1 MDRNEKLSFPLDV
14 QVQRIDRSTVELS
27 WQPEGRKPEVSV
39 CSGLRQKDAMQKVP
53 VDESSIGCVKITGL
67 DPATRHYYHVV
78 DEDGSRLLTA
88 ERRVPLEGAVNFR
101 DIGGYKTCEGRE
113 VKWGKVFRSDGLARL
128 TEQDHQSLMQI
139 GIERVFDFRT
149 EAEVRESPDKLPED
163 GSIVH
168 INLPVMHGK
177 FDFVDAMERLKN
189 GDSSWFSPDFMVN
202 GYVRNIEDYADVW
215 GEVIHCIADP
225 KGPALLF
232 HCTGGKDRTGTCA
245 ALILLMLGVDEE
257 TVIKDHQLSNTYIA
271 DMLPGVYKLIASYG
285 VDPDKLVPYLTAPL
299 DCIHALLDHIRNNY
313 GSASDYL
320 EEKAGVKKETQEL
333 LKEKLLR

>member
-1 MDRNEKLSFPLDV
+1 
-14 QVQRIDRSTVELS
+14 VQRIDSSTVELC
-27 WQPEGRKPEVSV
+27 WQPKDRKPTVAM
-39 CSGLRQKDAMQKVP
+39 CSGLRQKDRMQKVP

-67 DPATRHYYHVV
+67 DPASRHYFHVR
-78 DEDGSRLLTA
+78 DEDGNRFMTA

-101 DIGGYKTCEGRE
+101 DIGGYKTIDGRE

-128 TEQDHQSLMQI
+128 TEQDHQTMMQM

-149 EAEVRESPDKLPED
+149 KAEVAEAPDKLPED

-168 INLPVMHGK
+168 VNLPVTHGK
-177 FDFVDAMERLKN
+177 FDFVDAMARLKK
-189 GDSSWFSPDFMVN
+189 GDSSWLTPDFMVN
-202 GYVRNIEDYADVW
+202 GYIRNIEDYAEVW
-215 GEVIHCIADP
+215 GEVINCVADP
-225 KGPALLF
+225 KGPAILF

-257 TVIKDHQLSNTYIA
+257 TVVKDHQLSNTYIA
-271 DMLPGVYKLIASYG
+271 GMLSGINKLIASYG

-299 DCIHALLDHIRNNY
+299 DCIHALIDHIRNNY

-320 EEKAGVKKETQEL
+320 TKKAGVKKETQEL

>member
-1 MDRNEKLSFPLDV
+1 MTLKKISSVLDV
-14 QVQRIDRSTVELS
+14 QIQRIDNSTVELC
-27 WQPEGRKPEVSV
+27 WQPKDRKTTVFI
-39 CSGLRQKDAMQKVP
+39 CSGLRREDKLQEVP
-53 VDESSIGCVKITGL
+53 LDESNMGCVKITGL
-67 DPATRHYYHVV
+67 DPVSRHYFHVR
-78 DEDGSRLLTA
+78 DEDGNRFMTA

-101 DIGGYKTCEGRE
+101 DIGGYKTGDGRE

-128 TEQDHQSLMQI
+128 TEQDHQTMRQM

-149 EAEVRESPDKLPED
+149 KAEVVQAPDKLPED

-168 INLPVMHGK
+168 VHFPVTHGK
-177 FDFVDAMERLKN
+177 FDFVDAMARLEK
-189 GDSSWFSPDFMVN
+189 GDSSWLTPDFMVN
-202 GYVRNIEDYADVW
+202 GYISNIENSAGVW
-215 GEVIHCIADP
+215 GEVINSIADT
-225 KGPALLF
+225 KGPSILF

-257 TVIKDHQLSNTYIA
+257 IVVKDHQLSNTYIFG
-271 DMLPGVYKLIASYG
+271 MFSGINKLIASYG

-299 DCIHALLDHIRNNY
+299 DCIHAIIDHIRNNY

-320 EEKAGVKKETQEL
+320 AKKAGVKKETQEL